1 MNAQLEVHMFPC
13 LSDNYGFL
21 IHDSV
26 ENLTLQL
33 IHQMKVNRGCIE
45 SKGLAVNSYYQ
56 YTSSLDHAGA
66 ISSSRKKQIAQ
77 SLDQLK
83 I

>member
-26 ENLTLQL
+26 ENLTAS
-33 IHQMKVNRGCIE
+33 IDTPDVSVNRGCIE
-45 SKGLAVNSYYQ
+45 SKGLGS
-56 YTSSLDHAGA
+56 
-66 ISSSRKKQIAQ
+66 
-77 SLDQLK
+77 
-83 I
+83 